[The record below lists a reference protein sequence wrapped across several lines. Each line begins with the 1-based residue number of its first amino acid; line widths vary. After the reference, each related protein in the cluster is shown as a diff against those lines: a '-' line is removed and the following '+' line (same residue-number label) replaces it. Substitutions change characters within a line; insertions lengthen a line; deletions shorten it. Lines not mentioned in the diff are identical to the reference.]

1 MLQDLNM
8 LSVVQEPKALKSS
21 KDCKIVFALK
31 SISSDFGLHSQLIS
45 LSLIA
50 ILQNLRTQVL
60 QFTFEGN
67 RYDLDELTKEAKVI
81 YEKLV
86 FTYQSIEQFNAQ
98 HAVMSRAKN
107 AYIEDLKSEIVQ
119 KKSGVDL
126 GSLLTED

>member
-1 MLQDLNM
+1 
-8 LSVVQEPKALKSS
+8 
-21 KDCKIVFALK
+21 
-31 SISSDFGLHSQLIS
+31 
-45 LSLIA
+45 
-50 ILQNLRTQVL
+50 L